1 MYKVSPG
8 QLVTAESQDM
18 IKDHWVVGTAFNLV
32 FSLHLFVF
40 EIFLFIFF
48 FLRFFIVKRRNEL
61 GCTVGRKKRE
71 LPSKCTSILFEYFK

>member
-32 FSLHLFVF
+32 FSFHF
-40 EIFLFIFF
+40 FF